1 MIGGETIFFKL
12 DVLHMGG
19 FAMLLLMEGWGG
31 GRGGQGC
38 ENLVSIE
45 MVMKLNL
52 EVLPHPKPYQ
62 IAWFKKGSE
71 VEVVQRCLV
80 PFSIGKNYSNKFLCD
95 AVEMEAC
102 HLSFGR
108 PWQFEYKTVHHGE
121 KNVYA
126 FYKNGLRWY
135 LPQ

>member
-1 MIGGETIFFKL
+1 
-12 DVLHMGG
+12 
-19 FAMLLLMEGWGG
+19 
-31 GRGGQGC
+31 
-38 ENLVSIE
+38 

-71 VEVVQRCLV
+71 VEVVQQCLV

-95 AVEMEAC
+95 VVEMEAC